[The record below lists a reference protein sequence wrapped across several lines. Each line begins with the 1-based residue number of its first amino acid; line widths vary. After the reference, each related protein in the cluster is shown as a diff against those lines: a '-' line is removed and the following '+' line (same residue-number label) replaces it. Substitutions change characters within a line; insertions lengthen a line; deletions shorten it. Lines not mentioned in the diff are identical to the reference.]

1 MKVLGI
7 IAEYNPFHNGHLFHL
22 EQSKLRI
29 GADYTVAVM
38 SGNFTQRGE
47 PAMADKWIRAQMAVE
62 NGVDLVLEIPFVYAC
77 NNAEYFAEGAVKILE
92 GLGCVTHLSFGSE
105 SGNLDELKK
114 ICDSIIEES
123 EDFKLHLKNLLSLG
137 VSYPKARQGAL
148 EKCMKINNLEII
160 SKSNNILGIEYL
172 KQLAILNSKII
183 PFTIERKG
191 ASYSDTSLSL
201 ELSSAMAIRKELN
214 SSRNLLKIANQV
226 PQKTFQI
233 LSNMEACI
241 EASWNDFY
249 QMICYR
255 ILSSSAEELSQIFSV
270 TEGLEN
276 RLKSQI
282 GKGNQINDFIEN
294 MKTKRYTTTRIQ
306 RIIFHTLLSL
316 TKDAFY
322 DIEKNGQP
330 YGRVLGFN
338 KKGTE
343 LLSHM
348 KKNNLNSIPIITN
361 INKEIAK
368 TEEVQKILKYDILAT
383 EIYSLGSNKR
393 NKFYLDYVKQPYHM
407 L

>member
-22 EQSKLRI
+22 EQSKLKI
-29 GADYTVAVM
+29 GAEYTVAVM

-47 PAMADKWIRAQMAVE
+47 PAMANKWIRAQMAVE

-77 NNAEYFAEGAVKILE
+77 NNAEYFAEGAVKVLD

-105 SGNLDELKK
+105 SGNLDDLKK
-114 ICDSIIEES
+114 ICDLIVEES
-123 EDFKLHLKNLLSLG
+123 EDFKLHLKDLLSLG

-148 EKCMKINNLEII
+148 EKCMKISNLEII

-172 KQLAILNSKII
+172 KQLAILKSKII
-183 PFTIERKG
+183 PFTVERKG
-191 ASYSDTSLSL
+191 ASYSDTCIAQ

-214 SSRNLLKIANQV
+214 DSGNLLKIANQV
-226 PQKTFQI
+226 PEKTFQI
-233 LSNMEACI
+233 LSTMEPCV
-241 EASWNDFY
+241 EAKWNDFY

-255 ILSSSAEELSQIFSV
+255 ILSSSPEELSKIFSV

-282 GKGNQINDFIEN
+282 DKCSQINDFIEN
-294 MKTKRYTTTRIQ
+294 IKTKRYTVTRIQ
-306 RIIFHTLLSL
+306 RVIIHSLLGLS
-316 TKDAFY
+316 KDAFN

-338 KKGTE
+338 KKGAE
-343 LLSHM
+343 LLSYM
-348 KKNNLNSIPIITN
+348 KKNNLNSIPILTN

-368 TEEVQKILKYDILAT
+368 TEEIEKILKYDILAT
-383 EIYSLGSNKR
+383 DIYTLGSYKR
-393 NKFYLDYVKQPYHM
+393 NKFHLDYVKQPYHM